1 MGAPDLRDH
10 REGRGDVCR
19 RDEIHVHRHDI
30 RGRRARGFEHGDD
43 VEECLTGLGRQVVG
57 DDLSLA
63 VDAVLSSDA
72 DESAGAF
79 DDDPLTEGR
88 VLVQ

>member
-1 MGAPDLRDH
+1 
-10 REGRGDVCR
+10 
-19 RDEIHVHRHDI
+19 
-30 RGRRARGFEHGDD
+30 
-43 VEECLTGLGRQVVG
+43 LTGLGRQVVG
-57 DDLSLA
+57 NDLSLA

-72 DESAGAF
+72 DEPAGAF